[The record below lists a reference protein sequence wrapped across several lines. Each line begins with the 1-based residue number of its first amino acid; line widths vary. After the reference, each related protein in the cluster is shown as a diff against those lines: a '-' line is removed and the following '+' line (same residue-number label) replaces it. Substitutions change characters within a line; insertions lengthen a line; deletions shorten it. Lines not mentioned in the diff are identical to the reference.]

1 MRKTFRGSAGSWLLH
16 DHQGLQDQCQE
27 KKLNTKE
34 GDRSSKA
41 LCTELINL
49 KFYPVKEWMKDLSP
63 GARCQIALTKMPG
76 GSLKNGLETDKARSK
91 SP

>member
-49 KFYPVKEWMKDLSP
+49 KFYPVKEWMKDFEPRSKML
-63 GARCQIALTKMPG
+63 RFALTKMPG
-76 GSLKNGLETDKARSK
+76 GSLEEWIGDRQG
-91 SP
+91 

>member
-1 MRKTFRGSAGSWLLH
+1 MCKTFRGSAGRWLLH

-41 LCTELINL
+41 SCTELINL
-49 KFYPVKEWMKDLSP
+49 KFYPVKEWMKDFEPRSEML
-63 GARCQIALTKMPG
+63 RFALTKMPG
-76 GSLKNGLETDKARSK
+76 GSLEEWIGDRQG
-91 SP
+91 